1 MEGILFQAVVRK
13 VSTLV
18 DGSLTVQ
25 LETPELGN
33 EEAAKLLS
41 LRKIQGL
48 VYISPKNKID
58 GAIMDTVDGQD
69 IEVSGGK
76 SPSKRLRDRL
86 FVYWKQN
93 PGIYQD
99 FEMFYIHELDAFGQ
113 TFLAKLKEQE
123 TPWAE
128 PSAPMQTKKG

>member
-1 MEGILFQAVVRK
+1 MDGLLFQATVRK

-18 DGSLTVQ
+18 DGSLTIS

-48 VYISPKNKID
+48 CYISPKQKID

-69 IEVSGGK
+69 VEITGGK
-76 SPSKRLRDRL
+76 SPSKRQRDRL
-86 FVYWKQN
+86 FVYWNQN
-93 PGIYQD
+93 HEGYDD
-99 FEMFYIHELDAFGQ
+99 FQMWYARQLDLHGQ
-113 TFLAKLKEQE
+113 SFLDKLNQ
-123 TPWAE
+123 
-128 PSAPMQTKKG
+128 

>member
-1 MEGILFQAVVRK
+1 MEGILFKANVKK

-18 DGSLTVQ
+18 DGSLTVS
-25 LETPELGN
+25 LETPEMSN

-48 VYISPKNKID
+48 VYISPKQKID
-58 GAIMDTVDGQD
+58 GAIMDTIDGQD

-86 FVYWKQN
+86 FVYWKQY

-99 FEMFYIHELDAFGQ
+99 FEMFYVHELDAFGQ
-113 TFLAKLKEQE
+113 TFLDKLRENEQ
-123 TPWAE
+123 
-128 PSAPMQTKKG
+128 S

>member
-1 MEGILFQAVVRK
+1 MEGILFKANVKK

-18 DGSLTVQ
+18 DGSLNVM
-25 LETPELGN
+25 LETPEMGN

-48 VYISPKNKID
+48 VYISPKQKID
-58 GAIMDTVDGQD
+58 GAIMDTIDGTE

-86 FVYWKQN
+86 FVYWKAF

-99 FEMFYIHELDAFGQ
+99 FEMFYQHELDVFGQ
-113 TFLAKLKEQE
+113 TFLDKLRENEQ
-123 TPWAE
+123 P
-128 PSAPMQTKKG
+128 

>member
-1 MEGILFQAVVRK
+1 MEGILFQATVRK

-48 VYISPKNKID
+48 VYISPKQKID
-58 GAIMDTVDGQD
+58 GAIMDTIDGQTPE
-69 IEVSGGK
+69 ITGGK
-76 SPSKRLRDRL
+76 SPSKRLRDRI
-86 FVYWKQN
+86 FVYWKAN
-93 PGIYQD
+93 NEGYED
-99 FEMFYIHELDAFGQ
+99 FEMYYTRQMDLFGQ
-113 TFLAKLKEQE
+113 SFLDKLKAMEL
-123 TPWAE
+123 
-128 PSAPMQTKKG
+128 

>member
-1 MEGILFQAVVRK
+1 MEGILFKANVKK

-18 DGSLTVQ
+18 DGSLTVS
-25 LETPELGN
+25 LDTPEMSN

-48 VYISPKNKID
+48 VYISPKQKID
-58 GAIMDTVDGQD
+58 GAIMDTIDGTD
-69 IEVSGGK
+69 IEISGGK

-86 FVYWKQN
+86 FVYWKKY

-99 FEMFYIHELDAFGQ
+99 FEMFYQHELDAFGQ
-113 TFLAKLKEQE
+113 TFLDKLKEDEQ
-123 TPWAE
+123 
-128 PSAPMQTKKG
+128 